1 MDTYYIQD
9 VSLNKR
15 NTRNHSCQYWNGKQK
30 YRCEYYLAH
39 TIDRKLDGAMAT
51 GQSNYNAWRFRIIR
65 ILKEKDLLSAIGDSD
80 TPPTPNKDDQVFTII
95 TLNIMDS
102 QIPYIQDATT
112 TKEAWTA
119 LKEVHQGI
127 GMNGR
132 MVLMQRLW
140 GLRMLEGDDMA
151 QHLNLFREIA
161 NQLRSLS
168 EDGKGMDDTELVTIL
183 TLSLPQSY
191 EPLVMALQ
199 SRSDTITFDL
209 MAGRLLQES
218 GRRQINQGTN
228 PTQAGTNTSSTA
240 FTAHRP
246 GTGPQMF

>member
-1 MDTYYIQD
+1 
-9 VSLNKR
+9 
-15 NTRNHSCQYWNGKQK
+15 
-30 YRCEYYLAH
+30 
-39 TIDRKLDGAMAT
+39 
-51 GQSNYNAWRFRIIR
+51 
-65 ILKEKDLLSAIGDSD
+65 
-80 TPPTPNKDDQVFTII
+80 
-95 TLNIMDS
+95 
-102 QIPYIQDATT
+102 
-112 TKEAWTA
+112 
-119 LKEVHQGI
+119 
-127 GMNGR
+127 MNGR

-218 GRRQINQGTN
+218 GRRQINHGTHPN
-228 PTQAGTNTSSTA
+228 SGGTNTSSTA
-240 FTAHRP
+240 FTAHRMAAGQQLFRRRAGQLGYGRGRGGYRGRFRDAGP
-246 GTGPQMF
+246 GGIQNEIRKNNGLPSKHVSNGTKCFHCGKGGHWKKDCYKRKVEEA